1 MSVLS
6 SLLALVFVAMWCDWT
21 PVCLSQLCQ
30 PSPTTTALRLRLVSR
45 RNLTGHWESQMKL
58 DHGGNSNDYTEDK
71 TTGPFEVTLEHSTS
85 TCDGKEMVHIEATV
99 IGECYSTRIKQPP
112 IPPEKKQ
119 GVNIKQLFIA
129 PPRRAGPGYEMFPG
143 VGYYK
148 FHTDPQVWEDARR
161 TCAKEGGHLVIINSE
176 EESKITQQLFARHPK
191 INDVQYNDF
200 AFIVHLATGLGVPG
214 SIHGDPLDKTG
225 FTRWFHKGQP
235 DNAGGNPGEDCGS
248 VHRNGGLN
256 DLICTSKHAFICEQ
270 EMW

>member
-1 MSVLS
+1 MSFRS
-6 SLLALVFVAMWCDWT
+6 SSLALVFVVVWCDWT
-21 PVCLSQLCQ
+21 PVCLTELCQ
-30 PSPTTTALRLRLVSR
+30 PSPTTTALRLRL
-45 RNLTGHWESQMKL
+45 MKL

-99 IGECYSTRIKQPP
+99 I
-112 IPPEKKQ
+112 
-119 GVNIKQLFIA
+119 A

-148 FHTDPQVWEDARR
+148 FHTDPQVWEEARR

-200 AFIVHLATGLGVPG
+200 AFIGFHDMYTEG
-214 SIHGDPLDKTG
+214 SYVTIYGDPLDKTG

-235 DNAGGNPGEDCGS
+235 DNAGGVPGEDCGS

-256 DLICTSKHAFICEQ
+256 DLTCTSKHAFICEQ